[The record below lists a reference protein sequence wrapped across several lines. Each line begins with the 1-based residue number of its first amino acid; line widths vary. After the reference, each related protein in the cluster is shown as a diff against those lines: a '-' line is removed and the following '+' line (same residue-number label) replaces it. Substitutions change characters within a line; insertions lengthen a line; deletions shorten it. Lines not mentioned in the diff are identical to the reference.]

1 MLVQQLRDF
10 DRADHTDV
18 TIVIAAAFG
27 VGAKCRQ
34 FGDALLYPLRA
45 RGQGLRFGDGARRQ
59 YRKGGEADDQRR
71 AEPSSESVQ
80 GSGFAG

>member
-45 RGQGLRFGDGARRQ
+45 RRQ
-59 YRKGGEADDQRR
+59 YRKGGEADDRRR

-80 GSGFAG
+80 GSGFPD